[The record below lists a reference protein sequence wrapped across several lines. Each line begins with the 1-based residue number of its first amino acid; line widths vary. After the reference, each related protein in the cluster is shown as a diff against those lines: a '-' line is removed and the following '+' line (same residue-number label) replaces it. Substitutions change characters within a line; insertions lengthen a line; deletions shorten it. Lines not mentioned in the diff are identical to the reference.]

1 MAALVA
7 GADCVH
13 ASALGVGERV
23 GNTQMD
29 LMLVNLKLMGIAP
42 WDTQDLTKIRDY
54 CIAVAR
60 TGIPD
65 TRKLSRGRR

>member
-1 MAALVA
+1 MGTAIAGSAMANSMAALVA

-29 LMLVNLKLMGIAP
+29 QMLVNLKLMGSRAVGR
-42 WDTQDLTKIRDY
+42 IR
-54 CIAVAR
+54 ISA
-60 TGIPD
+60 
-65 TRKLSRGRR
+65 S